1 MDMTMIGKPI
11 YNDGS
16 VPYIPKKETKTSS
29 TRTGVISK
37 EARKMISGNP
47 YQVNK

>member
-16 VPYIPKKETKTSS
+16 VPYIPKKESGTPV
-29 TRTGVISK
+29 TRTGVITE
-37 EARKMISGNP
+37 EARKVMSGNP
-47 YQVNK
+47 YEYKK